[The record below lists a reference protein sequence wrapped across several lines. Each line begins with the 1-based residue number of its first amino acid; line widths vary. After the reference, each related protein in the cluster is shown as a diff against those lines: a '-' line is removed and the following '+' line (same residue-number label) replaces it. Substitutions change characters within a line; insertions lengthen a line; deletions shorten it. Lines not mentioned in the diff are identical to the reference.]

1 MPLPEAIHPASRP
14 HSGTPHWRDETALF
28 LCQVHGNPCLPG
40 GRGRSLSRSSC
51 QGRVRVRCQVR
62 VIMTVSPHCPGPGTD
77 CLPRAGDGHTGIR
90 ASGTLLLEENEIFIK
105 DIQGFVLVGI
115 PQAQSPLRND
125 SGWLWGGAVLETGA
139 GLGPHASRLA
149 PHFSRDMPPAP
160 PPLAVALLTSLR
172 SSARSLRPRR
182 LQNRNSPRASARGE
196 QGEGCRQHGSL
207 RASRKLRFMAYKALP
222 HSFGHLKGA
231 PGVTAAPGRVTRL
244 TR

>member
-14 HSGTPHWRDETALF
+14 HSGTLHWRDETALF

-40 GRGRSLSRSSC
+40 GRGRSLSRSGC

-105 DIQGFVLVGI
+105 DIQGFVLGGI
-115 PQAQSPLRND
+115 PQAQSPLKND
-125 SGWLWGGAVLETGA
+125 SGWLWGGAVLEKGA

-160 PPLAVALLTSLR
+160 PPLAVALLMSPEELCTIIKTQASAKPEQPTSLGPVGDR
-172 SSARSLRPRR
+172 E
-182 LQNRNSPRASARGE
+182 RGV
-196 QGEGCRQHGSL
+196 GSTGPYEL
-207 RASRKLRFMAYKALP
+207 PENYGLWLTKRFRIL
-222 HSFGHLKGA
+222 S
-231 PGVTAAPGRVTRL
+231 VI
-244 TR
+244 